1 MQEYLTIGVITKPQG
16 IRGEVKLRPLTDDLS
31 RFKTLK
37 EVFIDGKPHKVLS
50 ARITPDAVLIS
61 LNGIFDRN
69 GAELLRGKE
78 VKVDRENAVQLKKDT
93 FFIVDV
99 IGCKVI
105 TEDGEIVGE
114 VKDVTSAKT
123 DIFTISCVDGRI
135 MRFPFLKTLL
145 VSASMEEK
153 TIVVNKKRL
162 GEVSVYED

>member
-135 MRFPFLKTLL
+135 MRFPYLNKVVKKVDVENSIIT
-145 VSASMEEK
+145 VEK
-153 TIVVNKKRL
+153 DRL
-162 GEVSVYED
+162 AEVACYED